1 MKKLLSLL
9 LAGLLLAVCSS
20 AALADVSAS
29 YSDGKVTVS
38 TDEYGFWEITIDSE
52 WVGYWVGHLHP
63 SHTFSM
69 KLEDGEH
76 KVRIFCP
83 DEARTVTSTFWVGDA
98 QPSDAPDAEPTARPD
113 ANPDA
118 EPADESGVNPEPT
131 ATPEPTGPVMLNG
144 VSYATGVLKLQV
156 SGLRRY
162 AEVWMDGENTG
173 LTVTENGE
181 VSLIK
186 LLDEGEH
193 TLALYVPAY
202 DELDSADFSA
212 AAFTP
217 KAEALRDVIPS
228 LVKNEAGEIL
238 GSGLVIDRDEISYL
252 LRVSVDSKSDAVL
265 TIEKEQLQA
274 LLDQGLNIIEYVN
287 GKAALRID
295 LTKISDEWF
304 ETEAPVTAYRFFLL
318 AGEEGTEVTVSART
332 ETENVPAS
340 FLAGITLIRGSERV
354 AVKENG
360 VY

>member
-1 MKKLLSLL
+1 MKKLFCLL
-9 LAGLLLAVCSS
+9 LAALLLAACMGS
-20 AALADVSAS
+20 ALADVYAS

-63 SHTFSM
+63 SNTFSM
-69 KLEDGEH
+69 PLEDGEH
-76 KVRIFCP
+76 KVHIFCP
-83 DEARTVTSTFWVGDA
+83 DEGRTITSTFWAGDA
-98 QPSDAPDAEPTARPD
+98 QPADAPDAEPTARPD
-113 ANPDA
+113 AGPT
-118 EPADESGVNPEPT
+118 VKPEPT
-131 ATPEPTGPVMLNG
+131 AAPEPEGPVKLNG
-144 VSYATGVLKLQV
+144 VSYAKGVVKMQV

-181 VSLIK
+181 VSLLK

-202 DELDSADFSA
+202 DEVDSADFSA
-212 AAFTP
+212 AAFSP
-217 KAEALRDVIPS
+217 SAETLRDVIS
-228 LVKNEAGEIL
+228 VLVKNEAGDVL
-238 GSGLVIDRDEISYL
+238 GSGLAIDKDEISFV
-252 LRVSVDSKSDAVL
+252 LRVSMDNKSDACL
-265 TIEKEQLQA
+265 TIDKEQLRA
-274 LLDQGLNIIEYVN
+274 LLNQGVNVIEYAN
-287 GKAALRID
+287 GEAALRID
-295 LTKISDEWF
+295 LTKITDGWF

-318 AGEEGTEVTVSART
+318 AGKEGTEVTVSART

-340 FLAGITLIRGSERV
+340 FLAGITLIRGGERV